1 MHAQS
6 CIADRLRVARESAEY
21 TQTGIAVAVGSK
33 LRSWQEYEA
42 GNRMPGGAVF
52 QGVAKLGINVNWLLT
67 GEGPMRADE
76 IPATQTGAEAATV
89 NEGVLADV
97 ISVLREREQLT
108 GRRFPPDREARLI
121 VEIYQYII
129 EDEAGPTPEDRAKV
143 LKLVASIIGGTT
155 DARERTKEGD
165 D

>member
-1 MHAQS
+1 
-6 CIADRLRVARESAEY
+6 
-21 TQTGIAVAVGSK
+21 
-33 LRSWQEYEA
+33 
-42 GNRMPGGAVF
+42 MPGGAVF